1 MAILIYDDIQQNPKN
16 IYIVHTPAMLYRSV
30 RTITSGVRVP
40 NKAWPAHLIENEIN
54 ELTKTKFHNNDNN
67 LNQIF

>member
-1 MAILIYDDIQQNPKN
+1 MAILIYDDIQQNATKN
-16 IYIVHTPAMLYRSV
+16 IVHTPAMLYRSV

-54 ELTKTKFHNNDNN
+54 ELTKTKFHNKDNN